1 MRRLTALVIAVL
13 VVAGDTAFAQDRGDV
28 SGGYRFMRSEGV
40 NFSKGWYGD
49 VSGHVTDMVSIVG
62 EVGGSYKGDSE
73 TLAGVTIAADVKLH
87 TFAGGLKVRA
97 SAVSPAVIPFGQVLF
112 GVANARAE
120 ASGGGISL
128 SESVTDPLLSLS
140 GGVDVRGGAAVGL
153 RAQVGWWRI
162 LAEGEGLNAFH
173 ISIGA
178 TIGF

>member
-1 MRRLTALVIAVL
+1 MRRLSAFVIAVL
-13 VVAGDTAFAQDRGDV
+13 LMAGGTAFAQDRGDI

-40 NFSKGWYGD
+40 NFGKGWYVD
-49 VSGHVTDMVSIVG
+49 VSGHMTDMVSIVG
-62 EVGGSYKGDSE
+62 DVGGSYKSE
-73 TLAGVTIAADVKLH
+73 SESFAGVTITADARIH

-97 SAVSPAVIPFGQVLF
+97 SAVSPSVVPFGQVLF
-112 GVANARAE
+112 GVANAKAE

-128 SESVTDPLLSLS
+128 SESVTDPMLNLS
-140 GGVDVRGGAAVGL
+140 GGIDLRGSASVGL

-162 LAEGEGLNAFH
+162 FSEGEGFNAFH